1 MEDDAE
7 GTPIKI
13 DNDEYSLEE
22 IPKISSSNVAEKNER
37 IYPGQ
42 QFIAETIVER
52 HIKPILEKYHKKKF
66 LDFKDIDFQ
75 VHIFIIYNL
84 YN

>member
-1 MEDDAE
+1 VEDDAE
-7 GTPIKI
+7 GSPIKI
-13 DNDEYSLEE
+13 DNDEYRLEE
-22 IPKISSSNVAEKNER
+22 IPKISSSNVAEKIER

-66 LDFKDIDFQ
+66 SDFNDIDFQ
-75 VHIFIIYNL
+75 VDL
-84 YN
+84 YFLK